1 MIGIVVVSHSR
12 ALADAAVGLAEEMVP
27 AEARPAIRVAAG
39 LDETTFGTDAAAIA
53 EALTA
58 VDSPDGVLVL
68 LDLGSAI
75 LSAEMALEF
84 VDPQMAERV
93 RISPA
98 PLVEGLVAAIVT
110 ASTGATL
117 AEVAAEAEGGL
128 AAKVEHLGESSD
140 QPGDGRLSAPL
151 PPPSDGE
158 GLTTEIVVRN
168 PHGLHARPAAA
179 LVSGLR
185 GLDATVLLRNATL
198 GKGPADARS
207 VGKVATLGLL
217 KGHTLS
223 ATFSGPE
230 AAAARERFLALAATD
245 FGESS
250 EPVAGGPAPADP
262 TATGPDPSDIADPS
276 RTGRQVVLAPALVL
290 GGDVDTAGYSAGTPA
305 EETSRIASAVASV
318 AAHLAKL
325 ATTVGSQRGIFE
337 AQEALLG
344 DPDLAEGLAADSGS
358 GTSAVD
364 AVRARFAAVAAD
376 FDALT
381 DPYLRERGQ
390 DIRSL
395 ERQVLLA
402 VMAATHEEAAAPG
415 HTPPNRAVT
424 TGHTASDTPHILVV
438 DELDAATAA
447 SLDPATTLGV
457 VTTTGGS
464 TGHGVIVASSR
475 GIPVLTGRSEAKGMA
490 DGTLIGLD
498 PGPGTL
504 WIDPDA
510 AAQDKIRGLA
520 ESRGSEA
527 AAAATHA
534 HEPARTTTGRR
545 VLVEANIASLAD
557 AKAGAAAG
565 ADGSGLVRTEILF
578 AHHADA
584 PDAATQAAAL
594 IEIGK
599 ALGSPITVR
608 TWDPGGDKPLPFLDT
623 EGEANPMLGERGL
636 RAMRRYPDVF
646 AEQLRGIVAAA
657 REVPVRVMFPMVTEP
672 DEVVWARSVLTDVL
686 AENPDPPSLEVGIMV
701 EVPAA
706 ALRADELAPLVD
718 FASIGTN
725 DLAQYTTAV
734 DRGNG
739 RVAHLSRPS
748 SAIWAL
754 IFMTCT
760 AFGDKPVAV
769 CGDLASDPDLT
780 ATLVGLGVRELSVR
794 PPVVALVKEAVR
806 RV

>member
-12 ALADAAVGLAEEMVP
+12 ALAEAAVGLAEEMVP
-27 AEARPAIRVAAG
+27 AEARPAIKVAAG

-53 EALTA
+53 DAITD
-58 VDSPDGVLVL
+58 VDSADGVLVL
-68 LDLGSAI
+68 LDLGSAV

-84 VDPQMAERV
+84 IDPATAERV

-98 PLVEGLVAAIVT
+98 PLVEGLVAAVVT

-128 AAKVEHLGESSD
+128 AAKVEHLGET
-140 QPGDGRLSAPL
+140 GAAETGAPE
-151 PPPSDGE
+151 PAAPVAVE
-158 GLTTEIVVRN
+158 GLVTEVVVRN

-198 GKGPADARS
+198 GKGPANARS
-207 VGKVATLGLL
+207 VGKVAALGLL
-217 KGHTLS
+217 HGHTLA
-223 ATFSGPE
+223 ATFSGHDAE
-230 AAAARERFLALAATD
+230 AARERFLALAASD

-250 EPVAGGPAPADP
+250 EPDAELAPPAPTDP
-262 TATGPDPSDIADPS
+262 A
-276 RTGRQVVLAPALVL
+276 RTGRQVVLAPALVK
-290 GGDVDTAGYSAGTPA
+290 GGEVDTSAYSPGSANA
-305 EETSRIASAVASV
+305 EKARLETAVAAVAS
-318 AAHLAKL
+318 HLAGL
-325 ATTVGSQRGIFE
+325 AAAVGPQRGIFE

-344 DPDLAEGLAADSGS
+344 DPELAEDLAIDTAA

-364 AVRARFAAVAAD
+364 TVRARFGAVAAD

-381 DPYLRERGQ
+381 DPYLRERAQ
-390 DIRSL
+390 DVRSL
-395 ERQVLLA
+395 ERQVLQVL
-402 VMAATHEEAAAPG
+402 VGSGDQP
-415 HTPPNRAVT
+415 TP
-424 TGHTASDTPHILVV
+424 DTPHILVV

-447 SLDPATTLGV
+447 GLDPATTLGV
-457 VTTTGGS
+457 VTTTGGA

-475 GIPVLTGRSEAKGMA
+475 GIPVVTGRSEAQGIA
-490 DGTLIGLD
+490 EGTLIGID

-504 WIDPDA
+504 WLDPDTA
-510 AAQDKIRGLA
+510 TQEEIRRLSQ
-520 ESRGSEA
+520 SRGQEA
-527 AAAATHA
+527 AAAATRS
-534 HEPARTTTGRR
+534 HEAALTTSGRR

-557 AKAGAAAG
+557 AVAGAAAG

-578 AHHADA
+578 AHHTTS

-594 IEIGK
+594 VEIGK
-599 ALGSPITVR
+599 ALGAPITVR
-608 TWDPGGDKPLPFLDT
+608 TWDPGGDKPLPFLIT

-657 REVPVRVMFPMVTEP
+657 REVPVRVMFPMVTQP
-672 DEVVWARSVLTDVL
+672 DEVVWARSVLADVL
-686 AENPDPPSLEVGIMV
+686 AEHPDPPSLEVGIMV

-706 ALRADELAPLVD
+706 ALRADDFAPLVD

-725 DLAQYTTAV
+725 DLSQYTTAV

-760 AFGDKPVAV
+760 AFGDKPVAI

-780 ATLVGLGVRELSVR
+780 ATLVGLGVSELSVR

-806 RV
+806 RA

>member
-12 ALADAAVGLAEEMVP
+12 ALADAAVGLAEEMVA
-27 AEARPAIRVAAG
+27 AEARPGIRVAAG

-53 EALTA
+53 EAITD
-58 VDSPDGVLVL
+58 VDSADGVLVL
-68 LDLGSAI
+68 LDLGSAV

-84 VDPQMAERV
+84 IDPETAERV

-98 PLVEGLVAAIVT
+98 PLVEGLVAAVVT
-110 ASTGATL
+110 ASTGASL

-128 AAKVEHLGESSD
+128 AAKAEHLGVETAAPEPAESAE
-140 QPGDGRLSAPL
+140 PVTV
-151 PPPSDGE
+151 E
-158 GLTTEIVVRN
+158 GPATEVVVRN

-198 GKGPADARS
+198 NKGPATARS
-207 VGKVATLGLL
+207 VGKVAALGLL
-217 KGHTLS
+217 KGHTLA
-223 ATFSGPE
+223 ATFSGPD
-230 AAAARERFLALAATD
+230 AGAARERFLSLAAAD
-245 FGESS
+245 FGESE
-250 EPVAGGPAPADP
+250 EPAASAPPAAPADP
-262 TATGPDPSDIADPS
+262 A
-276 RTGRQVVLAPALVL
+276 RTGRQVVIGPALVR
-290 GGDVDTAGYSAGTPA
+290 GGDVDTGRYAPGTP
-305 EETSRIASAVASV
+305 EDEKTRLESAVETV
-318 AAHLAKL
+318 TAALAGL
-325 ATTVGSQRGIFE
+325 AIAVGPQRGIFE

-344 DPDLAEGLAADSGS
+344 DPDLAEGLAADTAS

-364 AVRARFAAVAAD
+364 AVRARFGAVAAD

-390 DIRSL
+390 DVRSL
-395 ERQVLLA
+395 ERQVLQVL
-402 VMAATHEEAAAPG
+402 VGSTDQTTPG
-415 HTPPNRAVT
+415 
-424 TGHTASDTPHILVV
+424 TPHILVV

-447 SLDPATTLGV
+447 GLDPATTLGV
-457 VTTTGGS
+457 VTTTGGA

-475 GIPVLTGRSEAKGMA
+475 GIPVLTGRSEAKGVA
-490 DGTLIGLD
+490 EGTLIGID

-504 WIDPDA
+504 WLDPDA
-510 AAQDKIRGLA
+510 ATQEEIRRLSQ
-520 ESRGSEA
+520 SRGQEA
-527 AAAATHA
+527 AEAATRS
-534 HEPARTTTGRR
+534 HEAALTTSGRR

-557 AKAGAAAG
+557 AVAGAAAG
-565 ADGSGLVRTEILF
+565 AEGSGLVRTEILF
-578 AHHADA
+578 AHHATS

-594 IEIGK
+594 VEIGK
-599 ALGSPITVR
+599 ALGAPITVR
-608 TWDPGGDKPLPFLDT
+608 TWDPGGDKPLPFLVTD
-623 EGEANPMLGERGL
+623 GEANPMLGERGL

-657 REVPVRVMFPMVTEP
+657 REVSVRVMFPMVTEP
-672 DEVVWARSVLTDVL
+672 DEVVWARSVLADVL
-686 AENPDPPSLEVGIMV
+686 AEHPNPPSLEVGIMV

-706 ALRADELAPLVD
+706 ALRADEFAPLVD

-754 IFMTCT
+754 IFMTCQ

-780 ATLVGLGVRELSVR
+780 AT
-794 PPVVALVKEAVR
+794 
-806 RV
+806 

>member
-12 ALADAAVGLAEEMVP
+12 ALADAAVGLAEEMVA
-27 AEARPAIRVAAG
+27 AEARPGIRVAAG

-53 EALTA
+53 EAITD
-58 VDSPDGVLVL
+58 VDSADGVLVL
-68 LDLGSAI
+68 LDLGSAV

-84 VDPQMAERV
+84 VDPETAERV

-98 PLVEGLVAAIVT
+98 PLVEGLVAAVVT

-128 AAKVEHLGESSD
+128 AAKAEHLGVETAAPEPAESAE
-140 QPGDGRLSAPL
+140 PVTV
-151 PPPSDGE
+151 E
-158 GLTTEIVVRN
+158 GPATEVVVRN

-198 GKGPADARS
+198 NKGPATARS
-207 VGKVATLGLL
+207 VGKVAALGLL
-217 KGHTLS
+217 KGHTLA
-223 ATFSGPE
+223 ATFSGPD
-230 AAAARERFLALAATD
+230 AGAARERFLSLAAAD
-245 FGESS
+245 FGESE
-250 EPVAGGPAPADP
+250 EPAASAPPAAPADP
-262 TATGPDPSDIADPS
+262 A
-276 RTGRQVVLAPALVL
+276 RTGRQVVIGPALVR
-290 GGDVDTAGYSAGTPA
+290 GGDVDTGRYAPGTP
-305 EETSRIASAVASV
+305 EDEKTRLESAVATVTAS
-318 AAHLAKL
+318 LAGL
-325 ATTVGSQRGIFE
+325 AIAVGPQRGIFE

-344 DPDLAEGLAADSGS
+344 DPDLAEGLAADTAS

-364 AVRARFAAVAAD
+364 AVRARFGAVAAD

-390 DIRSL
+390 DVRSL
-395 ERQVLLA
+395 ERQVLQVL
-402 VMAATHEEAAAPG
+402 VGSTDQTTPG
-415 HTPPNRAVT
+415 
-424 TGHTASDTPHILVV
+424 TPHILVV

-447 SLDPATTLGV
+447 GLDPATTLGV
-457 VTTTGGS
+457 VTTTGGA

-475 GIPVLTGRSEAKGMA
+475 GIPVLTGRSEAKGVA
-490 DGTLIGLD
+490 EGTLIGID

-504 WIDPDA
+504 WLDPDA
-510 AAQDKIRGLA
+510 ATQEEIRRLSQ
-520 ESRGSEA
+520 SRGQEA
-527 AAAATHA
+527 AAAATRS
-534 HEPARTTTGRR
+534 HEAALTTSGRR

-557 AKAGAAAG
+557 AVAGAAAG

-578 AHHADA
+578 AHHASA

-594 IEIGK
+594 VEIGK
-599 ALGSPITVR
+599 ALGAPITVR
-608 TWDPGGDKPLPFLDT
+608 TWDPGGDKPLPFLVTD
-623 EGEANPMLGERGL
+623 GEANPMLGERGL

-672 DEVVWARSVLTDVL
+672 DEVVWARSVLADVL
-686 AENPDPPSLEVGIMV
+686 AEHPNPPSLEVGIMV

-706 ALRADELAPLVD
+706 ALRADEFAPLVD

-754 IFMTCT
+754 IFMTCQ

-780 ATLVGLGVRELSVR
+780 ATLVGLGVSELSVR

-806 RV
+806 RA

>member
-12 ALADAAVGLAEEMVP
+12 ALADAAVGLAEEMVA
-27 AEARPAIRVAAG
+27 AEARPRIRVAAG
-39 LDETTFGTDAAAIA
+39 LDETTFGTDAAVIA
-53 EALTA
+53 EAITD
-58 VDSPDGVLVL
+58 VDSADGVLVL
-68 LDLGSAI
+68 LDLGSAV

-84 VDPQMAERV
+84 IDPETAERV

-98 PLVEGLVAAIVT
+98 PLVEGLVAAVVT
-110 ASTGATL
+110 ASTGASL

-128 AAKVEHLGESSD
+128 AAKAEHLGVETAAPEPAESAE
-140 QPGDGRLSAPL
+140 PVTV
-151 PPPSDGE
+151 E
-158 GLTTEIVVRN
+158 GPATEVVVRN

-198 GKGPADARS
+198 NKGPATARS
-207 VGKVATLGLL
+207 VGKVAALGLL
-217 KGHTLS
+217 KGHTLA
-223 ATFSGPE
+223 ATFSGPD
-230 AAAARERFLALAATD
+230 AGAARERFLSLAAAD
-245 FGESS
+245 FGESE
-250 EPVAGGPAPADP
+250 EPAASAPTAPADP
-262 TATGPDPSDIADPS
+262 A
-276 RTGRQVVLAPALVL
+276 RTGRQVVIGPALVR
-290 GGDVDTAGYSAGTPA
+290 GGDVDTGRYAPGTP
-305 EETSRIASAVASV
+305 EDEKTRLESAVATV
-318 AAHLAKL
+318 TAALAGL
-325 ATTVGSQRGIFE
+325 AIAVGPQRGIFE

-344 DPDLAEGLAADSGS
+344 DPDLAEGLAADTAS

-364 AVRARFAAVAAD
+364 AVRARFGAVAAD

-390 DIRSL
+390 DVRSL
-395 ERQVLLA
+395 ERQVLQVL
-402 VMAATHEEAAAPG
+402 VGSTDQTTPG
-415 HTPPNRAVT
+415 
-424 TGHTASDTPHILVV
+424 TPHILVV

-447 SLDPATTLGV
+447 GLDPATTLGV
-457 VTTTGGS
+457 VTTTGGA

-475 GIPVLTGRSEAKGMA
+475 GIPVLTGRSKAKGVA
-490 DGTLIGLD
+490 EGTLIGID

-504 WIDPDA
+504 WLDPDA
-510 AAQDKIRGLA
+510 ATQEEIRRLSQ
-520 ESRGSEA
+520 SRGQEA
-527 AAAATHA
+527 AAAATRS
-534 HEPARTTTGRR
+534 HEAALTTSGRR

-557 AKAGAAAG
+557 AVVGAAAG

-578 AHHADA
+578 AHHATS
-584 PDAATQAAAL
+584 PNAATQAAAL
-594 IEIGK
+594 VEIGK
-599 ALGSPITVR
+599 ALGAPITVR
-608 TWDPGGDKPLPFLDT
+608 TWDPGGDKPLPFLVTD
-623 EGEANPMLGERGL
+623 GEANPMLGERGL

-646 AEQLRGIVAAA
+646 AEQLRGIVSAA

-672 DEVVWARSVLTDVL
+672 DEVVWARSVLADVL
-686 AENPDPPSLEVGIMV
+686 AEHPNPPSLEVGIMV

-706 ALRADELAPLVD
+706 ALRADEFAPLVD

-739 RVAHLSRPS
+739 RVAPLSRPS

-780 ATLVGLGVRELSVR
+780 ATLVGLGVSELSVR
-794 PPVVALVKEAVR
+794 PPVVSLVKEAVR
-806 RV
+806 RA

>member
-12 ALADAAVGLAEEMVP
+12 ALADAAVGLAEEMVA
-27 AEARPAIRVAAG
+27 AEARPGIRVAAG
-39 LDETTFGTDAAAIA
+39 LDETTFGTDAEAIA
-53 EALTA
+53 EAITA
-58 VDSPDGVLVL
+58 VDSADGVLVL
-68 LDLGSAI
+68 LDLGSAV

-84 VDPQMAERV
+84 IDPATAERV

-98 PLVEGLVAAIVT
+98 PLVEGLVAAVVT
-110 ASTGATL
+110 ASTGASL

-128 AAKVEHLGESSD
+128 AAKAEHLGVETAAPEPAESAE
-140 QPGDGRLSAPL
+140 PVTV
-151 PPPSDGE
+151 E
-158 GLTTEIVVRN
+158 GPATEVVVRN

-198 GKGPADARS
+198 NKGPATARS
-207 VGKVATLGLL
+207 VGKVAALGLL
-217 KGHTLS
+217 KGHTLA
-223 ATFSGPE
+223 ATFSGPD
-230 AAAARERFLALAATD
+230 AGAARERFLSLAAAD
-245 FGESS
+245 FGESE
-250 EPVAGGPAPADP
+250 EPAVSAPPAAPADP
-262 TATGPDPSDIADPS
+262 A
-276 RTGRQVVLAPALVL
+276 RTGRQVVIGPALVRD
-290 GGDVDTAGYSAGTPA
+290 GDVDTGRYAPGTP
-305 EETSRIASAVASV
+305 EDEKTRLESAVATV
-318 AAHLAKL
+318 TAALAGL
-325 ATTVGSQRGIFE
+325 AIAVGPQRGIFE

-344 DPDLAEGLAADSGS
+344 DPDLAEGLAADTAS

-364 AVRARFAAVAAD
+364 AVRARFGAVAAD

-390 DIRSL
+390 DVRSL
-395 ERQVLLA
+395 ERQVLQVL
-402 VMAATHEEAAAPG
+402 VGSTDQTTPG
-415 HTPPNRAVT
+415 
-424 TGHTASDTPHILVV
+424 TPHILVV

-447 SLDPATTLGV
+447 GLDPATTLGV
-457 VTTTGGS
+457 VTTTGGA

-475 GIPVLTGRSEAKGMA
+475 GIPVLTGRSEAKGVA
-490 DGTLIGLD
+490 KGTLIGID

-504 WIDPDA
+504 WLDPDA
-510 AAQDKIRGLA
+510 ATQQEIHRLS
-520 ESRGSEA
+520 ESRGQEA
-527 AAAATHA
+527 AAAATRS
-534 HEPARTTTGRR
+534 HEPALTSSGRR

-557 AKAGAAAG
+557 AAAGAAAG

-578 AHHADA
+578 AHHATS

-594 IEIGK
+594 VEIGM
-599 ALGSPITVR
+599 ALGAPITVR
-608 TWDPGGDKPLPFLDT
+608 TWDPGGDKPLPFLVT

-646 AEQLRGIVAAA
+646 AEQLRGIVSAA
-657 REVPVRVMFPMVTEP
+657 RAVPVRVMFPMVTEP
-672 DEVVWARSVLTDVL
+672 DEVVWARSVLADVL
-686 AENPDPPSLEVGIMV
+686 AEHPNPPSLEVGIMV

-706 ALRADELAPLVD
+706 ALRADEFAPLVD

-780 ATLVGLGVRELSVR
+780 ATLVGLGVSELSVR

-806 RV
+806 RA

>member
-12 ALADAAVGLAEEMVP
+12 ALADAAVGLAEEMVA
-27 AEARPAIRVAAG
+27 AEARPRIRVAAG

-53 EALTA
+53 EAITD
-58 VDSPDGVLVL
+58 VDSADGVLVL
-68 LDLGSAI
+68 LDLGSAV

-84 VDPQMAERV
+84 IDPETAERV

-98 PLVEGLVAAIVT
+98 PLVEGLVAAVVT
-110 ASTGATL
+110 ASTGASL

-128 AAKVEHLGESSD
+128 AAKAEHLGVETAAPEPAESAE
-140 QPGDGRLSAPL
+140 PVTV
-151 PPPSDGE
+151 E
-158 GLTTEIVVRN
+158 GPATEVVVRN

-198 GKGPADARS
+198 NKGPATARS
-207 VGKVATLGLL
+207 VGKVAALGLL
-217 KGHTLS
+217 KGHTLA
-223 ATFSGPE
+223 ATFSGPD
-230 AAAARERFLALAATD
+230 AGAARERFLSLAAAD
-245 FGESS
+245 FGESE
-250 EPVAGGPAPADP
+250 EPAASAPPAAPADP
-262 TATGPDPSDIADPS
+262 A
-276 RTGRQVVLAPALVL
+276 RTGRQVVIGPALVR
-290 GGDVDTAGYSAGTPA
+290 GGDVDTGRYAPGTP
-305 EETSRIASAVASV
+305 EDEKTRLESAVATVTAS
-318 AAHLAKL
+318 LAGL
-325 ATTVGSQRGIFE
+325 ATAVGPQRGIFE

-344 DPDLAEGLAADSGS
+344 DPDLAEGLAADTAS

-364 AVRARFAAVAAD
+364 AVRARFGAVAAD

-390 DIRSL
+390 DVRSL
-395 ERQVLLA
+395 ERQVLQVL
-402 VMAATHEEAAAPG
+402 VGSTDQTTPG
-415 HTPPNRAVT
+415 
-424 TGHTASDTPHILVV
+424 TPHILVV

-447 SLDPATTLGV
+447 GLDPATTLGV
-457 VTTTGGS
+457 VTTTGGA

-475 GIPVLTGRSEAKGMA
+475 GIPVLTGRSEAKGVA
-490 DGTLIGLD
+490 EGTLIGID

-504 WIDPDA
+504 WLDPDA
-510 AAQDKIRGLA
+510 ATQEEIRRLSQ
-520 ESRGSEA
+520 SRGQEA
-527 AAAATHA
+527 AAAATRS
-534 HEPARTTTGRR
+534 HEAALTTSGRR

-557 AKAGAAAG
+557 AVAGAAAG
-565 ADGSGLVRTEILF
+565 AEGSGLVRTEILF
-578 AHHADA
+578 AHHASA

-594 IEIGK
+594 VEIGK
-599 ALGSPITVR
+599 ALGAPITVR
-608 TWDPGGDKPLPFLDT
+608 TWDPGGDKPLPFIVT

-636 RAMRRYPDVF
+636 RAMHRYPDVF

-672 DEVVWARSVLTDVL
+672 DEVVWARSVLADVL
-686 AENPDPPSLEVGIMV
+686 AEHPDPPSLEVGIMV

-706 ALRADELAPLVD
+706 ALRADEFAPLVD

-754 IFMTCT
+754 IFMTCQ

-780 ATLVGLGVRELSVR
+780 ATLVGLGVSELSVR

-806 RV
+806 RA

>member
-12 ALADAAVGLAEEMVP
+12 ALADAAVRLAEEMVA
-27 AEARPAIRVAAG
+27 AEARPRIRVAAG
-39 LDETTFGTDAAAIA
+39 LDETTFGTDASAIA
-53 EALTA
+53 EAITD
-58 VDSPDGVLVL
+58 VDSADGVLVL
-68 LDLGSAI
+68 LDLGSAV

-84 VDPQMAERV
+84 IDPETAERV

-98 PLVEGLVAAIVT
+98 PLVEGLVAAVVT
-110 ASTGATL
+110 ASTGASL
-117 AEVAAEAEGGL
+117 AEVAAEAEEGL
-128 AAKVEHLGESSD
+128 AAKAEHLGVETAAPEPAESAE
-140 QPGDGRLSAPL
+140 PVTV
-151 PPPSDGE
+151 E
-158 GLTTEIVVRN
+158 GPATEVVVRN

-198 GKGPADARS
+198 NKGPATARS
-207 VGKVATLGLL
+207 VGKVAALGLL
-217 KGHTLS
+217 KGHTLA
-223 ATFSGPE
+223 ATFSGPD
-230 AAAARERFLALAATD
+230 AGAARERFLSLAAAD
-245 FGESS
+245 FGESE
-250 EPVAGGPAPADP
+250 EPAASAPTAPADP
-262 TATGPDPSDIADPS
+262 A
-276 RTGRQVVLAPALVL
+276 RTGRQVVIGPALVR
-290 GGDVDTAGYSAGTPA
+290 GGDVDTGRYSPGTPEA
-305 EETSRIASAVASV
+305 EKARLEAAVATVTASLAGL
-318 AAHLAKL
+318 AAP
-325 ATTVGSQRGIFE
+325 VGPQRGIFE

-344 DPDLAEGLAADSGS
+344 DPDLAEALVADTAS

-364 AVRARFAAVAAD
+364 AVRARFGAVAAD
-376 FDALT
+376 FDTLT

-390 DIRSL
+390 DVRSL
-395 ERQVLLA
+395 ERQVLQVL
-402 VMAATHEEAAAPG
+402 VGSTDQT
-415 HTPPNRAVT
+415 TPD
-424 TGHTASDTPHILVV
+424 TGHILVV

-447 SLDPATTLGV
+447 GLDPATTLGV
-457 VTTTGGS
+457 VTTTGGA

-475 GIPVLTGRSEAKGMA
+475 GIPVLTGRSEAKGVPE
-490 DGTLIGLD
+490 GTLIGID

-504 WIDPDA
+504 WLDPDA
-510 AAQDKIRGLA
+510 TTQQEIRRLS
-520 ESRGSEA
+520 ESRGQEA
-527 AAAATHA
+527 AAAATRA
-534 HEPARTTTGRR
+534 HEPALTSTGRR

-557 AKAGAAAG
+557 AVAGAAAG
-565 ADGSGLVRTEILF
+565 AEGSGLVRTEILF
-578 AHHADA
+578 AHHATS

-594 IEIGK
+594 VEIGK
-599 ALGSPITVR
+599 ALGAPITVR
-608 TWDPGGDKPLPFLDT
+608 TWDPGGDKPLPFLVTD
-623 EGEANPMLGERGL
+623 GEANPMLGERGL

-646 AEQLRGIVAAA
+646 AEQLRGIVSAA
-657 REVPVRVMFPMVTEP
+657 RAVPVRVMFPMVTEP
-672 DEVVWARSVLTDVL
+672 DEVVWARSVLADVL
-686 AENPDPPSLEVGIMV
+686 AEHPNPPSLEVGIMV

-706 ALRADELAPLVD
+706 ALRADEFAPLVD

-780 ATLVGLGVRELSVR
+780 ATLVGLGVSELSVR

-806 RV
+806 RA

>member
-12 ALADAAVGLAEEMVP
+12 ALADAAVGLAEEMVA
-27 AEARPAIRVAAG
+27 AEARPGIRVAAG
-39 LDETTFGTDAAAIA
+39 LDETTFGTDASAIA
-53 EALTA
+53 EAITD
-58 VDSPDGVLVL
+58 VDSADGVLVL
-68 LDLGSAI
+68 LDLGSAV

-84 VDPQMAERV
+84 IDPETAERV

-98 PLVEGLVAAIVT
+98 PLVEGLVAAVVT
-110 ASTGATL
+110 ASTGASL

-128 AAKVEHLGESSD
+128 AAKAEHLGVETAAPEPAESAE
-140 QPGDGRLSAPL
+140 PVTV
-151 PPPSDGE
+151 E
-158 GLTTEIVVRN
+158 GPATEVVVRN

-198 GKGPADARS
+198 NKGPATARS
-207 VGKVATLGLL
+207 VGKVAALGLL
-217 KGHTLS
+217 KGHTLA
-223 ATFSGPE
+223 ATFSGPD
-230 AAAARERFLALAATD
+230 AGAARERFLSLAAAD
-245 FGESS
+245 FGESE
-250 EPVAGGPAPADP
+250 EPAASAPPAAPADP
-262 TATGPDPSDIADPS
+262 A
-276 RTGRQVVLAPALVL
+276 RTGRQVVIGPALVR
-290 GGDVDTAGYSAGTPA
+290 GGDVDTGRYAPGTP
-305 EETSRIASAVASV
+305 EDEKTRLESAVETV
-318 AAHLAKL
+318 TAALAGL
-325 ATTVGSQRGIFE
+325 AIAVGPQRGIFE

-344 DPDLAEGLAADSGS
+344 DPDLAEGLAADTAS

-364 AVRARFAAVAAD
+364 AVRARFGAVAAD

-390 DIRSL
+390 DVRSL
-395 ERQVLLA
+395 ERQVLQVL
-402 VMAATHEEAAAPG
+402 VGSTDQTTPG
-415 HTPPNRAVT
+415 
-424 TGHTASDTPHILVV
+424 TPHILVV

-447 SLDPATTLGV
+447 GLDPATTLGV
-457 VTTTGGS
+457 VTTTGGA

-475 GIPVLTGRSEAKGMA
+475 GIPVLTGRSEAKGVA
-490 DGTLIGLD
+490 EGTLIGID

-504 WIDPDA
+504 WLDPDA
-510 AAQDKIRGLA
+510 ATQEEIRRLSQ
-520 ESRGSEA
+520 SRGQEA
-527 AAAATHA
+527 AAAATRS
-534 HEPARTTTGRR
+534 HEAALTTSGRR

-557 AKAGAAAG
+557 AVAGAAAG
-565 ADGSGLVRTEILF
+565 AEGSGLVRTEILF
-578 AHHADA
+578 AHHATS

-594 IEIGK
+594 VEIGK
-599 ALGSPITVR
+599 ALGAPITVR
-608 TWDPGGDKPLPFLDT
+608 TWDPGGDKPLPFLVTD
-623 EGEANPMLGERGL
+623 GEANPMLGERGL

-646 AEQLRGIVAAA
+646 AEQLRGIVASA

-672 DEVVWARSVLTDVL
+672 DEVVWARSVLSDVL
-686 AENPDPPSLEVGIMV
+686 AEQADPPPLEVGIMV

-706 ALRADELAPLVD
+706 ALRADEFAPLVD

-780 ATLVGLGVRELSVR
+780 ATLVGLGVSELSVR

-806 RV
+806 RS

>member
-12 ALADAAVGLAEEMVP
+12 ALAEAAVGLAEEMVP
-27 AEARPAIRVAAG
+27 AEARPEIRVAAG
-39 LDETTFGTDAAAIA
+39 LDETTFGTDAAAISDA
-53 EALTA
+53 VMA
-58 VDSPDGVLVL
+58 VDSADGVLVL

-84 VDPQMAERV
+84 VDPETAGRV

-98 PLVEGLVAAIVT
+98 PLVEGLVAAVVT

-117 AEVAAEAEGGL
+117 AEVAAEAEAGL
-128 AAKVEHLGESSD
+128 SAKLEHLGVSGPEPVEPAGPGASPAEPV
-140 QPGDGRLSAPL
+140 PGDAGTVEVL
-151 PPPSDGE
+151 
-158 GLTTEIVVRN
+158 VRN

-198 GKGPADARS
+198 GKGPANARS

-223 ATFSGPE
+223 ATFSG
-230 AAAARERFLALAATD
+230 ADADAARERFLALAATD

-250 EPVAGGPAPADP
+250 DEDPGGPLPGEVAPSEA
-262 TATGPDPSDIADPS
+262 AAVHVADPS
-276 RTGRQVVLAPALVL
+276 RTGRQVVLAPSVVRGGAVDTTSYSPGAPTQERSRLESAL
-290 GGDVDTAGYSAGTPA
+290 GG
-305 EETSRIASAVASV
+305 V
-318 AAHLAKL
+318 AAHLAGL
-325 ATTVGSQRGIFE
+325 ARTVGPQRGIFE

-344 DPDLAEGLAADSGS
+344 DPDLTEGLAADTES

-402 VMAATHEEAAAPG
+402 LMGTTE
-415 HTPPNRAVT
+415 RAT
-424 TGHTASDTPHILVV
+424 TGTPHILVV

-447 SLDPATTLGV
+447 GLDPATTLGV
-457 VTTTGGS
+457 VTTTGGA

-475 GIPVLTGRSEAKGMA
+475 GIPVLTGRSEATGVA
-490 DGTLIGLD
+490 DGTLIGID

-504 WIDPDA
+504 WLDPDA
-510 AAQDKIRGLA
+510 STQEMIRGLA

-527 AAAATHA
+527 AAAATRA
-534 HEPARTTTGRR
+534 HDPALTTSGRQI
-545 VLVEANIASLAD
+545 LVEANIASLAD
-557 AKAGAAAG
+557 AVAGAAAG

-578 AHHADA
+578 AHHSDA
-584 PDAATQAAAL
+584 PDAATQAEAL
-594 IEIGK
+594 VTIGK
-599 ALGSPITVR
+599 ALGAPITVR

-636 RAMRRYPDVF
+636 RAMRRYPDIF

-657 REVPVRVMFPMVTEP
+657 HEVPVRVMFPMVTEP
-672 DEVVWARSVLTDVL
+672 EEVVWARSVLAEVL
-686 AENPDPPSLEVGIMV
+686 AESPDPPSLEVGIMV

-725 DLAQYTTAV
+725 DLSQYTTAV

-739 RVAHLSRPS
+739 RVAHLSHPS

-754 IFMTCT
+754 IFMTCE

-780 ATLVGLGVRELSVR
+780 ATLIGLGVRELSVR

-806 RV
+806 RA

>member
-27 AEARPAIRVAAG
+27 AEARPAIKVAAG

-53 EALTA
+53 EAITD
-58 VDSPDGVLVL
+58 VDSADGVLVL
-68 LDLGSAI
+68 LDLGSAV

-84 VDPQMAERV
+84 IDPETAERV

-98 PLVEGLVAAIVT
+98 PLVEGLVAAVVT
-110 ASTGATL
+110 ASTGASL

-128 AAKVEHLGESSD
+128 AAKAEHLGVETAAPEPAESAE
-140 QPGDGRLSAPL
+140 PVTV
-151 PPPSDGE
+151 E
-158 GLTTEIVVRN
+158 GPATEVVVRN

-198 GKGPADARS
+198 NKGPATARS
-207 VGKVATLGLL
+207 VGKVAALGLL
-217 KGHTLS
+217 KGHTLA
-223 ATFSGPE
+223 ATFSGPD
-230 AAAARERFLALAATD
+230 AGAARERFLSLAAAD
-245 FGESS
+245 FGESE
-250 EPVAGGPAPADP
+250 EPAASAPPAAPADP
-262 TATGPDPSDIADPS
+262 A
-276 RTGRQVVLAPALVL
+276 RTGRQVVIGPALVR
-290 GGDVDTAGYSAGTPA
+290 GGDVDTGRYAPGTP
-305 EETSRIASAVASV
+305 EDEKTRLESAVATVTAS
-318 AAHLAKL
+318 LAGL
-325 ATTVGSQRGIFE
+325 ATAVGPQRGIFE

-344 DPDLAEGLAADSGS
+344 DPDLAEGLAADTAS

-364 AVRARFAAVAAD
+364 AVRARFGAVAAD

-390 DIRSL
+390 DVRSL
-395 ERQVLLA
+395 ERQVLQVL
-402 VMAATHEEAAAPG
+402 VGSTDQTTPG
-415 HTPPNRAVT
+415 
-424 TGHTASDTPHILVV
+424 TPHILVV

-447 SLDPATTLGV
+447 GLDPATTLGV
-457 VTTTGGS
+457 VTTTGGA

-475 GIPVLTGRSEAKGMA
+475 GIPVLTGRSEAKGVA
-490 DGTLIGLD
+490 EGTLIGID

-504 WIDPDA
+504 WLDPDA
-510 AAQDKIRGLA
+510 ATQEEIRRLSQ
-520 ESRGSEA
+520 SRGQEA
-527 AAAATHA
+527 AAAATRS
-534 HEPARTTTGRR
+534 HEAALTTSGRR

-557 AKAGAAAG
+557 AVAGAAAG
-565 ADGSGLVRTEILF
+565 AEGSGLVRTEILF
-578 AHHADA
+578 AHHATS

-594 IEIGK
+594 VEIGK
-599 ALGSPITVR
+599 ALGAPITVR
-608 TWDPGGDKPLPFLDT
+608 TWDPGGDKPLPFLVTD
-623 EGEANPMLGERGL
+623 GEANPMLGERGL
-636 RAMRRYPDVF
+636 RAMHRYPDVF

-657 REVPVRVMFPMVTEP
+657 REVSVRVMFPMVTEP
-672 DEVVWARSVLTDVL
+672 DEIVWARSVLADVL
-686 AENPDPPSLEVGIMV
+686 AEHPNPPSLEVGIMV

-706 ALRADELAPLVD
+706 ALRADEFAPLVD

-754 IFMTCT
+754 IFMTCQ

-780 ATLVGLGVRELSVR
+780 ATLVSLGVSELSVR

-806 RV
+806 RA

>member
-27 AEARPAIRVAAG
+27 ADARPGIRVAAG

-53 EALTA
+53 EAITD
-58 VDSPDGVLVL
+58 VDSTDGVLVL
-68 LDLGSAI
+68 LDLGSAV

-84 VDPQMAERV
+84 VDPQTAERV

-98 PLVEGLVAAIVT
+98 PLVEGLVAAVVT

-117 AEVAAEAEGGL
+117 AEVATEAEGGL
-128 AAKVEHLGESSD
+128 AAKVEHLGVETAAPGPAESAEAVTVE
-140 QPGDGRLSAPL
+140 GPL
-151 PPPSDGE
+151 
-158 GLTTEIVVRN
+158 TEVVVRN

-198 GKGPADARS
+198 GKGPANARS
-207 VGKVATLGLL
+207 VGKVAALGLT
-217 KGHTLS
+217 KGHTLA
-223 ATFSGPE
+223 ATFSGPDAE
-230 AAAARERFLALAATD
+230 AARERFLSLAAAD
-245 FGESS
+245 FGESD
-250 EPVAGGPAPADP
+250 EPEAPAPPAVEVDP
-262 TATGPDPSDIADPS
+262 A
-276 RTGRQVVLAPALVL
+276 RTGRQVVLGPALVR
-290 GGDVDTAGYSAGTPA
+290 GGDVDTGHYSPGTPDA
-305 EETSRIASAVASV
+305 EKTRLESAVATVTASLAGL
-318 AAHLAKL
+318 AA
-325 ATTVGSQRGIFE
+325 TVGPQRGIFE

-344 DPDLAEGLAADSGS
+344 DPDLAEGLAADADA

-364 AVRARFAAVAAD
+364 AVRARFSAVAAD

-390 DIRSL
+390 DVRSL
-395 ERQVLLA
+395 QRQVLQVLVGSA
-402 VMAATHEEAAAPG
+402 DQT
-415 HTPPNRAVT
+415 TP
-424 TGHTASDTPHILVV
+424 DTPHILVV

-447 SLDPATTLGV
+447 GLDPTTTLGV
-457 VTTTGGS
+457 VTTTGGA

-475 GIPVLTGRSEAKGMA
+475 GIPVITGRSEAKGLA
-490 DGTLIGLD
+490 EGTLIGID

-504 WIDPDA
+504 WLDPDA
-510 AAQDKIRGLA
+510 ATQTRIRTLSEA
-520 ESRGSEA
+520 RGQEA
-527 AAAATHA
+527 AAAATRA
-534 HEPARTTTGRR
+534 YEPALTTSGRR

-557 AKAGAAAG
+557 AAAGAAAG

-578 AHHADA
+578 AHHATS

-594 IEIGK
+594 VEIGK
-599 ALGSPITVR
+599 ALGASITVR

-646 AEQLRGIVAAA
+646 AEQLRGIVTAA

-672 DEVVWARSVLTDVL
+672 DEVVWARSVLADVL
-686 AENPDPPSLEVGIMV
+686 AEHPNPPSLEVGIMV

-706 ALRADELAPLVD
+706 ALRADEFAPLVD

-725 DLAQYTTAV
+725 DLSQYTTAV

-760 AFGDKPVAV
+760 AFGEKPVAV

-780 ATLVGLGVRELSVR
+780 ATLVGLGVSELSVR

>member
-12 ALADAAVGLAEEMVP
+12 ALADAAVGLAEEMVA
-27 AEARPAIRVAAG
+27 AEARPGIRVAAG
-39 LDETTFGTDAAAIA
+39 LDETTFGTDAATIA
-53 EALTA
+53 EAITD
-58 VDSPDGVLVL
+58 VDSADGVLVL
-68 LDLGSAI
+68 LDLGSAV

-84 VDPQMAERV
+84 VDPETAERV

-98 PLVEGLVAAIVT
+98 PLVEGLVAAVVT

-128 AAKVEHLGESSD
+128 AAKAEHLGGETAPPGPAESAE
-140 QPGDGRLSAPL
+140 PATV
-151 PPPSDGE
+151 E
-158 GLTTEIVVRN
+158 GPVTEVVVRN

-185 GLDATVLLRNATL
+185 GLDATVLLRNATIN
-198 GKGPADARS
+198 KGPANARS
-207 VGKVATLGLL
+207 VGKVAALGLL
-217 KGHTLS
+217 NGHTLA
-223 ATFSGPE
+223 ATFSGPDAE
-230 AAAARERFLALAATD
+230 AARERFLSLAAAD
-245 FGESS
+245 FGESE
-250 EPVAGGPAPADP
+250 EPAASAPPAAPADP
-262 TATGPDPSDIADPS
+262 A
-276 RTGRQVVLAPALVL
+276 RTGRQVVLGPALVR
-290 GGDVDTAGYSAGTPA
+290 GGDVDTEQYSPGAPDA
-305 EETSRIASAVASV
+305 EQTRLETAVATVTASLAGL
-318 AAHLAKL
+318 AAV
-325 ATTVGSQRGIFE
+325 VGPQRGIFE

-344 DPDLAEGLAADSGS
+344 DPDLAEGLAADTQS
-358 GTSAVD
+358 GTSAVA
-364 AVRARFAAVAAD
+364 AVRARFGAVAAD

-390 DIRSL
+390 DVRSL
-395 ERQVLLA
+395 ERQVLRAL
-402 VMAATHEEAAAPG
+402 VGSTDQT
-415 HTPPNRAVT
+415 TP
-424 TGHTASDTPHILVV
+424 DIPHILVV

-447 SLDPATTLGV
+447 GLDPATTLGV
-457 VTTTGGS
+457 VTTTGGA

-475 GIPVLTGRSEAKGMA
+475 GIPVLTGRSEAKGVA
-490 DGTLIGLD
+490 EGTLIGID

-504 WIDPDA
+504 WLDPDTA
-510 AAQDKIRGLA
+510 TQEEIRRLSQ
-520 ESRGSEA
+520 SRGQEA
-527 AAAATHA
+527 AAAATRS
-534 HEPARTTTGRR
+534 HEAALTTSGRR

-557 AKAGAAAG
+557 AVAGAAAG

-578 AHHADA
+578 AHHTTS

-594 IEIGK
+594 VEIGK
-599 ALGSPITVR
+599 ALGAPITVR
-608 TWDPGGDKPLPFLDT
+608 TWDPGGDKPLPFLIT

-657 REVPVRVMFPMVTEP
+657 REVPVRVMFPMVTQP
-672 DEVVWARSVLTDVL
+672 DEVVWARSVLADVL
-686 AENPDPPSLEVGIMV
+686 AEHPDPPSLEVGIMV

-706 ALRADELAPLVD
+706 ALRADDFAPLVD

-725 DLAQYTTAV
+725 DLSQYTTAV

-760 AFGDKPVAV
+760 AFGDKPVAI

-780 ATLVGLGVRELSVR
+780 ATLVGLGVSELSVR

-806 RV
+806 RS

>member
-12 ALADAAVGLAEEMVP
+12 ALADAAVGLAEEMVA
-27 AEARPAIRVAAG
+27 AEARPGIRVAAG
-39 LDETTFGTDAAAIA
+39 LDETTFGTDASAIA
-53 EALTA
+53 EAITD
-58 VDSPDGVLVL
+58 VDSADGVLVL
-68 LDLGSAI
+68 LDLGSAV

-84 VDPQMAERV
+84 VDPETAERV

-98 PLVEGLVAAIVT
+98 PLVEGLVAAVVT

-128 AAKVEHLGESSD
+128 AAKTEHLGVETAAPEPTESAE
-140 QPGDGRLSAPL
+140 PVTV
-151 PPPSDGE
+151 E
-158 GLTTEIVVRN
+158 GPATEVVVRN

-198 GKGPADARS
+198 NKGPATARS
-207 VGKVATLGLL
+207 VGKVAALGAM
-217 KGHTLS
+217 KGHTLA
-223 ATFSGPE
+223 ATFSGPD
-230 AAAARERFLALAATD
+230 AGAARERFLALAAAD
-245 FGESS
+245 FGESA
-250 EPVAGGPAPADP
+250 EPAASAPPAAPADP
-262 TATGPDPSDIADPS
+262 A
-276 RTGRQVVLAPALVL
+276 RTGRQVVIGPALVR
-290 GGDVDTAGYSAGTPA
+290 GGDVDTGRYAPGTPDA
-305 EETSRIASAVASV
+305 EKTRLESAVATVTAS
-318 AAHLAKL
+318 LAGL
-325 ATTVGSQRGIFE
+325 ATAVGPQRGIFE

-344 DPDLAEGLAADSGS
+344 DPDLAEGLAADTAS
-358 GTSAVD
+358 GTSAVE
-364 AVRARFAAVAAD
+364 AVRARFGAVAAD

-390 DIRSL
+390 DVRSL
-395 ERQVLLA
+395 ERQVLQVL
-402 VMAATHEEAAAPG
+402 VGSTG
-415 HTPPNRAVT
+415 QTTPD
-424 TGHTASDTPHILVV
+424 TAHILVV

-447 SLDPATTLGV
+447 GLDPATTLGV
-457 VTTTGGS
+457 VTTTGGA

-475 GIPVLTGRSEAKGMA
+475 GIPVLTGRSEAKGVA
-490 DGTLIGLD
+490 EGTLIGID

-504 WIDPDA
+504 WLDPDA
-510 AAQDKIRGLA
+510 TTQQEISRLS
-520 ESRGSEA
+520 ESRGQEA
-527 AAAATHA
+527 AAAATRS
-534 HEPARTTTGRR
+534 HEAALTTSGRR

-557 AKAGAAAG
+557 AAAGAAAG
-565 ADGSGLVRTEILF
+565 AEGSGLVRTEILF
-578 AHHADA
+578 AHHATS

-594 IEIGK
+594 VEIGK
-599 ALGSPITVR
+599 ALGAPITVR
-608 TWDPGGDKPLPFLDT
+608 TWDPGGDKPLPFLVTD
-623 EGEANPMLGERGL
+623 GEANPMLGERGL

-672 DEVVWARSVLTDVL
+672 DEVVWARSVLADVL
-686 AENPDPPSLEVGIMV
+686 AEHPDPPSLEVGIMV

-706 ALRADELAPLVD
+706 ALRADEFAPLVD

-754 IFMTCT
+754 IFMTCK

-780 ATLVGLGVRELSVR
+780 ATLVGLGVSELSVR

-806 RV
+806 RA

>member
-12 ALADAAVGLAEEMVP
+12 ALAEAAVGLAVEMVP
-27 AEARPAIRVAAG
+27 AEARPAIKVAAG
-39 LDETTFGTDAAAIA
+39 LDETTFGTDASAIA
-53 EALTA
+53 EAIAA

-84 VDPQMAERV
+84 VDPKTAERV

-98 PLVEGLVAAIVT
+98 PLIEGLVAAVVT

-117 AEVAAEAEGGL
+117 ADVAAEAEGGL
-128 AAKVEHLGESSD
+128 AVKVEHLGGKAASPESAAAESA
-140 QPGDGRLSAPL
+140 GVDGPA
-151 PPPSDGE
+151 
-158 GLTTEIVVRN
+158 TEVVVRN

-185 GLDATVLLRNATL
+185 GLDAKVLLRNVTL

-217 KGHTLS
+217 KGHTLA
-223 ATFSGPE
+223 ATFSGPDAE
-230 AAAARERFLALAATD
+230 TARQRFLAMAASD
-245 FGESS
+245 FGESLAAATQAAAADRTA
-250 EPVAGGPAPADP
+250 AGSASGSAEGSGAGPA
-262 TATGPDPSDIADPS
+262 
-276 RTGRQVVLAPALVL
+276 RTGRQVVLAPALVR
-290 GGDVDTAGYSAGTPA
+290 GGEVDTAGYSVGTPPD
-305 EETSRIASAVASV
+305 ETSRLESAVAAV
-318 AAHLAKL
+318 AAHLTEL
-325 ATTVGSQRGIFE
+325 AATVGPQRGIFE

-344 DPDLAEGLAADSGS
+344 DPDLAEGLEADTASGL
-358 GTSAVD
+358 SAVV

-381 DPYLRERGQ
+381 DPYLRERAQ

-402 VMAATHEEAAAPG
+402 LTGTTEQATTDA
-415 HTPPNRAVT
+415 
-424 TGHTASDTPHILVV
+424 PHILVV

-447 SLDPATTLGV
+447 ALDPATTLGV
-457 VTTTGGS
+457 VTTTGGA

-475 GIPVLTGRSEAKGMA
+475 GIPVLTGRADALGIA
-490 DGTLIGLD
+490 DGTLIGID
-498 PGPGTL
+498 PGHGTL
-504 WIDPDA
+504 WLSPDA
-510 AAQDKIRGLA
+510 ATQQTIRGLA
-520 ESRGSEA
+520 EARDSEA

-534 HEPARTTTGRR
+534 HHPALTTGGRR
-545 VLVEANIASLAD
+545 VLVEANIASQGD
-557 AKAGAAAG
+557 AVAGAAAG

-578 AHHADA
+578 AHHTEA
-584 PDAATQAAAL
+584 PDAAMQAAA
-594 IEIGK
+594 IGK
-599 ALGSPITVR
+599 ALGAPITVR
-608 TWDPGGDKPLPFLDT
+608 TWDPGGDKPLPFLVT

-636 RAMRRYPDVF
+636 RAMRRYPDIF

-657 REVPVRVMFPMVTEP
+657 REVPIRVMFPMVTEP

-686 AENPDPPSLEVGIMV
+686 AEQPDPPSLEVGIMV

-706 ALRADELAPLVD
+706 ALRADEFAPLVD

-725 DLAQYTTAV
+725 DLAQYTSAV

-806 RV
+806 RA

>member
-12 ALADAAVGLAEEMVP
+12 ALALAAVGLAEEMVP
-27 AEARPAIRVAAG
+27 AEARPAIEVAAG

-53 EALTA
+53 EAMTA

-84 VDPQMAERV
+84 IDPETAGRV

-98 PLVEGLVAAIVT
+98 PLVEGLVAAVVT

-117 AEVAAEAEGGL
+117 DEVAAEAQDGL
-128 AAKVEHLGESSD
+128 AAKVEHLGP
-140 QPGDGRLSAPL
+140 PGHVPVEPVPEPAGGAHAFAEDV
-151 PPPSDGE
+151 
-158 GLTTEIVVRN
+158 VVRN

-185 GLDATVLLRNATL
+185 GLDATVLLRNATI
-198 GKGPADARS
+198 GKGPASARS
-207 VGKVATLGLL
+207 VGKVAALGLL
-217 KGHTLS
+217 RGHTLT
-223 ATFSGPE
+223 ATFSGPD
-230 AAAARERFLALAATD
+230 ADTARERFLALAATA
-245 FGESS
+245 FGETA
-250 EPVAGGPAPADP
+250 EPVVETTVAAVDPA
-262 TATGPDPSDIADPS
+262 
-276 RTGRQVVLAPALVL
+276 RTGRQVVLAPALVTRTT
-290 GGDVDTAGYSAGTPA
+290 VDTSAYAPGTPDDELA
-305 EETSRIASAVASV
+305 RLDSALSTVDAGLSALG
-318 AAHLAKL
+318 AAAG
-325 ATTVGSQRGIFE
+325 AQRGIFD
-337 AQEALLG
+337 AQAALLD
-344 DPDLAEGLAADSGS
+344 DPDLRDTLESDIRT
-358 GTSAVD
+358 GTSSVD
-364 AVRARFAAVAAD
+364 AVRTGFGAVAAD
-376 FDALT
+376 FDTLA

-390 DIRSL
+390 DVRSL

-402 VMAATHEEAAAPG
+402 LLGAP
-415 HTPPNRAVT
+415 PQ
-424 TGHTASDTPHILVV
+424 TAPDSEHILVV

-447 SLDPATTLGV
+447 TLDPALTLGV
-457 VTTTGGS
+457 VTITGGA

-475 GIPVLTGRSEAKGMA
+475 GIPVVTGRAEAATVA
-490 DGTLIGLD
+490 DGTLVGVD
-498 PGPGTL
+498 PGAGTL
-504 WIDPDA
+504 WLDPDA
-510 AAQDKIRGLA
+510 ETEIRIRALAATRDT
-520 ESRGSEA
+520 EA
-527 AAAATHA
+527 TAAATRS
-534 HEPARTTTGRR
+534 HEPAVTTSGRR
-545 VLVEANIASLAD
+545 VLVEANVASLAD
-557 AKAGAAAG
+557 ATAGAAAG

-578 AHHADA
+578 AHEAGA

-594 IEIGK
+594 IAVGK

-608 TWDPGGDKPLPFLDT
+608 TWDPGGDKPLPFLATD
-623 EGEANPMLGERGL
+623 GEANPMLGERGL

-646 AEQLRGIVAAA
+646 AEQLRGIVLAA

-672 DEVVWARSVLTDVL
+672 DEVVWARSVLAGVL
-686 AENPDPPSLEVGIMV
+686 AENPDPPHVEVGIMV

-739 RVAHLSRPS
+739 RVASLARPS
-748 SAIWAL
+748 PAIWSL
-754 IFMTCT
+754 IGMTCT

-780 ATLVGLGVRELSVR
+780 ATLVGLGVSELSVR
-794 PPVVALVKEAVR
+794 PPAIGLVKDAVR
-806 RV
+806 RS

>member
-1 MIGIVVVSHSR
+1 V
-12 ALADAAVGLAEEMVP
+12 
-27 AEARPAIRVAAG
+27 
-39 LDETTFGTDAAAIA
+39 
-53 EALTA
+53 
-58 VDSPDGVLVL
+58 
-68 LDLGSAI
+68 
-75 LSAEMALEF
+75 
-84 VDPQMAERV
+84 
-93 RISPA
+93 
-98 PLVEGLVAAIVT
+98 VT

-128 AAKVEHLGESSD
+128 AAKVEHLGGDLAS
-140 QPGDGRLSAPL
+140 PGPVAAAEPVAVDGPA
-151 PPPSDGE
+151 
-158 GLTTEIVVRN
+158 TEVVVRN
-168 PHGLHARPAAA
+168 PHGLHARPAAT

-185 GLDATVLLRNATL
+185 GLDATILLRNITL

-217 KGHTLS
+217 KGHTLA

-230 AAAARERFLALAATD
+230 AEIARERFLALAATD
-245 FGESS
+245 FGESQ
-250 EPVAGGPAPADP
+250 ELPADQAGPDGLAAGGQAPSGVADP
-262 TATGPDPSDIADPS
+262 A
-276 RTGRQVVLAPALVL
+276 RTGRQVVLAPALVR
-290 GGDVDTAGYSAGTPA
+290 GGGVDTTDYAPGAPA
-305 EETSRIASAVASV
+305 EERTRLESAVAAV
-318 AAHLAKL
+318 AAHLAVL
-325 ATTVGSQRGIFE
+325 ATTGGPQRGIFE

-344 DPDLAEGLAADSGS
+344 DPDLAEGLAADTAS

-381 DPYLRERGQ
+381 DPYLRERAQ

-402 VMAATHEEAAAPG
+402 LTGTTEQATTDAA
-415 HTPPNRAVT
+415 
-424 TGHTASDTPHILVV
+424 HILVV

-447 SLDPATTLGV
+447 ALDPATTLGV
-457 VTTTGGS
+457 VTTTGGA

-475 GIPVLTGRSEAKGMA
+475 GIPVLTGRSEAQGIA
-490 DGTLIGLD
+490 DGTLIGID
-498 PGPGTL
+498 PGQGTL
-504 WIDPDA
+504 WVSPDEGT
-510 AAQDKIRGLA
+510 QETIRRLA
-520 ESRGSEA
+520 EARDSEA
-527 AAAATHA
+527 AAAATRA
-534 HEPARTTTGRR
+534 HDPALTTEGRR
-545 VLVEANIASLAD
+545 VLVEANIASLGD
-557 AKAGAAAG
+557 AVAGAAAG

-578 AHHADA
+578 AHHTDA

-594 IEIGK
+594 VAIGK
-599 ALGSPITVR
+599 ALGAPITVR

-636 RAMRRYPDVF
+636 RAMRRYPEVF

-686 AENPDPPSLEVGIMV
+686 AEQPDPPTLEVGIMV

-706 ALRADELAPLVD
+706 ALRADEFAPLVD

-725 DLAQYTTAV
+725 DLAQYTSAV

-769 CGDLASDPDLT
+769 CGDLASDPGLT

-794 PPVVALVKEAVR
+794 PPVVALVKESVR
-806 RV
+806 RT

>member
-12 ALADAAVGLAEEMVP
+12 ALAEAAVGLAEEMV
-27 AEARPAIRVAAG
+27 AADARPAIRVAAG
-39 LDETTFGTDAAAIA
+39 LDETTFGTDATAIA
-53 EALTA
+53 EAVTA
-58 VDSPDGVLVL
+58 VDSTDGVLVL

-84 VDPQMAERV
+84 VDPETAERV

-98 PLVEGLVAAIVT
+98 PLVEGLVAAVVT

-117 AEVAAEAEGGL
+117 TEVAAEAEGGL
-128 AAKVEHLGESSD
+128 AAKVEHLGETTAP
-140 QPGDGRLSAPL
+140 PGEAPSGA
-151 PPPSDGE
+151 PDTASPGAVE
-158 GLTTEIVVRN
+158 GPATEVVVRN

-185 GLDATVLLRNATL
+185 GLDATVLLRNVTL

-217 KGHTLS
+217 PGHTLS
-223 ATFSGPE
+223 ATFSGPD
-230 AAAARERFLALAATD
+230 ADAARERFLGLAATD
-245 FGESS
+245 FGESGVATADVPTPA
-250 EPVAGGPAPADP
+250 EPGPSS
-262 TATGPDPSDIADPS
+262 TADPS
-276 RTGRQVVLAPALVL
+276 RTGRQVVLAPALVR
-290 GGDVDTAGYSAGTPA
+290 GAAVDTASYSPGTA
-305 EETSRIASAVASV
+305 TDEKGRLESAFAAV
-318 AAHLAKL
+318 AAHVTELA
-325 ATTVGSQRGIFE
+325 ATAGPQRGIFE

-344 DPDLAEGLAADSGS
+344 DPYLADGLAADTASGS
-358 GTSAVD
+358 PATD
-364 AVRARFAAVAAD
+364 AVRTRFAAVAAD

-402 VMAATHEEAAAPG
+402 LMGTTEQAP
-415 HTPPNRAVT
+415 
-424 TGHTASDTPHILVV
+424 SDTPHILVV

-447 SLDPATTLGV
+447 GLDPATTLGV
-457 VTTTGGS
+457 VTTTGGA

-475 GIPVLTGRSEAKGMA
+475 GIPVLTGRSEAQGVA
-490 DGTLIGLD
+490 EGTLLGID

-504 WIDPDA
+504 WLAPDA
-510 AAQDKIRGLA
+510 ATQDTIRGLA
-520 ESRGSEA
+520 ESRNSEA
-527 AAAATHA
+527 TAAATRA
-534 HEPARTTTGRR
+534 HDPALTTEGRR

-557 AKAGAAAG
+557 ATAGATAG

-578 AHHADA
+578 AHHVTG
-584 PDAATQAAAL
+584 PNAATQAAAL
-594 IEIGK
+594 VEIGK
-599 ALGSPITVR
+599 ALGAPITVR
-608 TWDPGGDKPLPFLDT
+608 TWDPGGDKPLAFLETD
-623 EGEANPMLGERGL
+623 GEANPMLGERGL

-657 REVPVRVMFPMVTEP
+657 REVPVRVMFPMVTDP

-686 AENPDPPSLEVGIMV
+686 AEHPDPPSLEVGIMV

-706 ALRADELAPLVD
+706 ALRADEFAPLVD

-739 RVAHLSRPS
+739 RVAALSRPS

-780 ATLVGLGVRELSVR
+780 ATLVGLGVSELSVR

>member
-39 LDETTFGTDAAAIA
+39 LDESTFGTDAAAIA
-53 EALTA
+53 EAMTA

-68 LDLGSAI
+68 LDLGSAV

-84 VDPQMAERV
+84 VDPETAEHV
-93 RISPA
+93 RLSPA

-128 AAKVEHLGESSD
+128 AAKVEHLGE
-140 QPGDGRLSAPL
+140 PAAETNGAEASAPGSASESSSAAG
-151 PPPSDGE
+151 PVAADGP
-158 GLTTEIVVRN
+158 GTEVVVRN

-185 GLDATVLLRNATL
+185 GLDATVLLRNVTL
-198 GKGPADARS
+198 GKGPANARS
-207 VGKVATLGLL
+207 VGKVATLGLM

-223 ATFSGPE
+223 ARFSGPDAE
-230 AAAARERFLALAATD
+230 AARERFLALAATD

-250 EPVAGGPAPADP
+250 EPV
-262 TATGPDPSDIADPS
+262 TGEPDPAMETLTPATDPF
-276 RTGRQVVLAPALVL
+276 RTGRQIVLAPALVR
-290 GGDVDTAGYSAGTPA
+290 GGGVDTAGYSPAAPA
-305 EETSRIASAVASV
+305 EERARLEAAVAAV
-318 AAHLAKL
+318 AAHLAEL
-325 ATTVGSQRGIFE
+325 ATAVGPQRGIFE

-344 DPDLAEGLAADSGS
+344 DPDLAEGLAADTAS

-364 AVRARFAAVAAD
+364 AVHARFASVAAD
-376 FDALT
+376 FDSLT
-381 DPYLRERGQ
+381 DPYLRERAQ

-402 VMAATHEEAAAPG
+402 LMGAAEQA
-415 HTPPNRAVT
+415 T
-424 TGHTASDTPHILVV
+424 TDEPHILVV

-447 SLDPATTLGV
+447 ALDPAITLGV
-457 VTTTGGS
+457 VTTTGGA

-475 GIPVLTGRSEAKGMA
+475 GIPVLTGRGEAQGVA
-490 DGTLIGLD
+490 DGVLVGID

-510 AAQDKIRGLA
+510 ATQTKIRGLA
-520 ESRGSEA
+520 ESRDSEA
-527 AAAATHA
+527 AAAATRA
-534 HEPARTTTGRR
+534 HDPALTTDGRR
-545 VLVEANIASLAD
+545 VLVEANIASVAD

-578 AHHADA
+578 AHHTDA
-584 PDAATQAAAL
+584 PDAATQAAVL
-594 IEIGK
+594 VEIGK
-599 ALGSPITVR
+599 ALGAPITVR
-608 TWDPGGDKPLPFLDT
+608 TWDPGGDKPLPFLET
-623 EGEANPMLGERGL
+623 EGETNPMLGERGL

-646 AEQLRGIVAAA
+646 AEQLRAIVAAA

-672 DEVVWARSVLTDVL
+672 DEVVWARSVLADVL
-686 AENPDPPSLEVGIMV
+686 AERPDPPELEVGIMV

-706 ALRADELAPLVD
+706 ALRADEFAPLVD

-725 DLAQYTTAV
+725 DLAQYTSAV

-739 RVAHLSRPS
+739 RVAHLARPT

-760 AFGDKPVAV
+760 AFGGKPVAV

-780 ATLVGLGVRELSVR
+780 ATLVSLGVSELSVR
-794 PPVVALVKEAVR
+794 PPVVALVKDAVR